1 MNKMKRFAV
10 LLLTLAAVL
19 SLSACGGSDDSSSES
34 TDAQT
39 TETEE
44 TTDAGETGG
53 LDKIKEAGVLVLG
66 TSADYPPCEFHME
79 IDGVDTIVGFDI
91 SIAQYFADQLGVELK
106 VVDMN
111 FDSLLISLAQGDF
124 DIVMAGISETP
135 ERAKAVD
142 FTDVM
147 FHNDQVAIIRKE
159 DADTLVDQAALAG
172 HTGAVQTGSTQVAIA
187 NDIIGEENV
196 VGLTRFNEMILE
208 LKNGKVDA
216 VFTNSMNAM
225 PWIAANDDLTSIK
238 LDVEDP
244 GYSCAVQKGN
254 DELREFLNEQ
264 IASLQEQGLIDQ
276 YVLEA
281 QELAGATEE

>member
-1 MNKMKRFAV
+1 MKKMKKFVV
-10 LLLTLAAVL
+10 LLLALASLL
-19 SLSACGGSDDSSSES
+19 SLTACGGNTTTSDDAAPDGDTAADTS
-34 TDAQT
+34 
-39 TETEE
+39 
-44 TTDAGETGG
+44 GETGG

-79 IDGVDTIVGFDI
+79 IDGKDTIVGFDI
-91 SIAQYFADQLGVELK
+91 SIAQYFADQLGVELQ

-111 FDSLLISLAQGDF
+111 FDNLLMSLAQGDF

-142 FTDVM
+142 FSDVL
-147 FHNDQVAIIRKE
+147 FHNDQVVIIRKE
-159 DADTLVDQAALAG
+159 DADTLVDQASLAG

-187 NDIIGEENV
+187 NDVIGEENV
-196 VGLTRFNEMILE
+196 VGLSKFNDMILE
-208 LKNGKVDA
+208 LKSGKVDA

-225 PWIAANDDLTSIK
+225 PWVASNDDLTTIK
-238 LDVEDP
+238 LDIEDP
-244 GYSCAVQKGN
+244 GYSVAVQKGN
-254 DELREFLNEQ
+254 TELVDFLNEQ

-281 QELAGATEE
+281 QELAGATEG